1 MVIFHYF
8 SWLSGIPLY
17 KSIHIHQFNGH
28 ELGQTL
34 GDGEG
39 QGSLACCCPWDC
51 KESDMT
57 WGLSNNNICMCVY
70 IYVCIY
76 HIFFIHLPID
86 VYLGCFHIS

>member
-39 QGSLACCCPWDC
+39 QGSLPFC
-51 KESDMT
+51 S
-57 WGLSNNNICMCVY
+57 
-70 IYVCIY
+70 
-76 HIFFIHLPID
+76 
-86 VYLGCFHIS
+86 LGGHEELDTT